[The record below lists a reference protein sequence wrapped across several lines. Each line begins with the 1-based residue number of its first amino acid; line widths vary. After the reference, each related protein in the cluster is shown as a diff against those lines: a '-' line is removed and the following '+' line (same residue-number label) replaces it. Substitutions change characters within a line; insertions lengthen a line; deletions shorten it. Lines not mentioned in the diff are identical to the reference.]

1 MESKGNGER
10 EHPMKSF
17 ASGFLIAISNPLNII
32 FWIGIYGAVL
42 TSAISAVG
50 KEQALLYSITIFVGI
65 MILDLF
71 MATSI
76 HFGRRLLDNRMM
88 KWISIFAGIVLVGF
102 GYEAIKGVGDLI

>member
-1 MESKGNGER
+1 
-10 EHPMKSF
+10 
-17 ASGFLIAISNPLNII
+17 
-32 FWIGIYGAVL
+32 
-42 TSAISAVG
+42 
-50 KEQALLYSITIFVGI
+50 
-65 MILDLF
+65 MIWDLF